1 MKRKFINIG
10 DLVRLQQTDIQSDY
24 HGIVTNIRDLANQN
38 GMKERELLVMWC
50 DQYPS
55 TFGKTPVNPVGYL
68 VKSFRLYL
76 RGCFFK
82 IETLYLLCK

>member
-55 TFGKTPVNPVGYL
+55 TFGKNTS
-68 VKSFRLYL
+68 KSSWVSSKKLQVVS
-76 RGCFFK
+76 
-82 IETLYLLCK
+82 